1 MYIPRENIVIF
12 MRIRVNSGT
21 HTILV
26 NKIDLRNREITIRTR
41 PCIQKYDD
49 LNIAAVMEY

>member
-1 MYIPRENIVIF
+1 VYIPRENIVIF